1 MFSPFDADNAWAF
14 EDDGADD
21 RSAVLPAAVAGAGP
35 ANDETADATA
45 NGGGWIQLQSGR
57 SVRAAKKICLP
68 SVLTERRTSTARPG
82 LKGGTVSVAGA
93 FDDDVLRAAVSDAGG
108 DFVITARLYNQRTS
122 ASATAKMLKQRFQ
135 QHADPVLDAS
145 PLTAGEMTDLVD
157 FSARREKS
165 KVPKTVGTKGTRAGL
180 AKRAGLM
187 TMPMLQTALLAKH
200 GKKRSVKFLHNVVTP
215 AATHKR
221 MRRTSRNSTLLS
233 SLHRK
238 TSLLPK

>member
-1 MFSPFDADNAWAF
+1 M
-14 EDDGADD
+14 
-21 RSAVLPAAVAGAGP
+21 
-35 ANDETADATA
+35 
-45 NGGGWIQLQSGR
+45 
-57 SVRAAKKICLP
+57 
-68 SVLTERRTSTARPG
+68 
-82 LKGGTVSVAGA
+82 AGA

-135 QHADPVLDAS
+135 EHADPVLDAS

-180 AKRAGLM
+180 AKRAGL

-200 GKKRSVKFLHNVVTP
+200 GKKRSVRFLTTIGARSATRKRI
-215 AATHKR
+215 AAV
-221 MRRTSRNSTLLS
+221 LA
-233 SLHRK
+233 
-238 TSLLPK
+238 LLP